1 MRSGFEPKKE
11 TLGELRGRTSPAG
24 LLMFPS
30 LSVAPT
36 ISPSSIS
43 ELSVSALSLCSP
55 ALVLLQSTLL
65 LRGSLLAIQG
75 LGRSVKVSVE
85 SGGSSSFSSSS
96 PRSESLFKPLILPLL
111 SSASD
116 AGEPVGSKGSYF
128 SPSPSSPFTPSVG
141 WKGSY
146 ISLFLTSSSHLTL
159 CCIVVLGKESNKVL
173 FGVDVGVERH
183 CAVREAEVEDTLA
196 TSVPC
201 V

>member
-1 MRSGFEPKKE
+1 M
-11 TLGELRGRTSPAG
+11 
-24 LLMFPS
+24 
-30 LSVAPT
+30 
-36 ISPSSIS
+36 
-43 ELSVSALSLCSP
+43 SALSLCSP
-55 ALVLLQSTLL
+55 DLVLQSTLL
-65 LRGSLLAIQG
+65 LRGSWLARQG

-96 PRSESLFKPLILPLL
+96 PRSASLFNPLNLPLL

-146 ISLFLTSSSHLTL
+146 MSLFLTSSSQSTL
-159 CCIVVLGKESNKVL
+159 CCTEVLGKESDKVL

-183 CAVREAEVEDTLA
+183 CDVREAEVEDTLA
-196 TSVPC
+196 TSVPW
-201 V
+201 VWPFTWLG